1 MTTQPENKDKA
12 EQKISKD
19 ELSEKELEK
28 TTGGFASVEHTTTT
42 PTPKPTKTIEI
53 QDYSFGVE
61 NP

>member
-1 MTTQPENKDKA
+1 MSTDKIDPSNT
-12 EQKISKD
+12 EPKVSKD

-42 PTPKPTKTIEI
+42 PTPKPTKTFEI